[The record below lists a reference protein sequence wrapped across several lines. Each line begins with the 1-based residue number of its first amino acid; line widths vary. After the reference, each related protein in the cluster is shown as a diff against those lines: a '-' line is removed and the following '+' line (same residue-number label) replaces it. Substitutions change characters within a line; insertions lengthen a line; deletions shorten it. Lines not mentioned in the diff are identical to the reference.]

1 MTTEIDD
8 VLKILVVNPRGHK
21 VLRTHAQKDE
31 GTGEWYEFSEHTA
44 PFVIYRIGDHDP
56 MLSNHTMPSSCD
68 SCDEWIRW
76 SLDDSGEIAVAHSE
90 CSLPNGMTT
99 TIEIDV
105 PSGKLICDDDL
116 RDAKLFHDVQEHDY
130 KDKTQA
136 SYNSTL
142 GQAQVIERSAAVG
155 LAYGPC
161 LNTSPSLY
169 EIEPGKYV
177 VASSGYDEDTDEEIH
192 PEDTAVA
199 GFCTDLWAFSMA
211 DYETYLAAGG
221 KPIEEEDQNGT
232 RSVIEV
238 PPGRYRMTY
247 HGGEVGFDYHP
258 SGIATFAE
266 FERIA

>member
-1 MTTEIDD
+1 MTATTSHG
-8 VLKILVVNPRGHK
+8 LKTLAVNPRGHK
-21 VLRTHAQKDE
+21 VIPTNRAQDKR
-31 GTGEWYEFSEHTA
+31 TGEWYEYSDHVTEFL
-44 PFVIYRIGDHDP
+44 VYRIGDHDP
-56 MLSNHTMPSSCD
+56 MLSNHTLYNSC
-68 SCDEWIRW
+68 SFCDTWMRW
-76 SLDDSGEIAVAHSE
+76 ELDETGEIAMAHID
-90 CSLPNGMTT
+90 CVIPNGMTT
-99 TIEIDV
+99 VVEIDV

-116 RDAKLFHDVQEHDY
+116 RDAKLFNDVQEHDY

-136 SYNSTL
+136 SYNTTV

-177 VASSGYDEDTDEEIH
+177 VASGGYDEHTDEEIN
-192 PEDTAVA
+192 PEGTAIA

-221 KPIEEEDQNGT
+221 KPIEEEDQYGT

-247 HGGEVGFDYHP
+247 HGGEAGFDYHP
-258 SGIATFAE
+258 SGVATFAE